1 MYVVAGGL
9 RIASP
14 PDSKQ
19 SSSAPV
25 HSQPSGAAEPGAR
38 SSACARRHS
47 PTNDFTAYAF
57 TNPPA

>member
-1 MYVVAGGL
+1 LDVVAGWL
-9 RIASP
+9 RIAP
-14 PDSKQ
+14 PAGSKQ

-25 HSQPSGAAEPGAR
+25 SQLSGAAEPGAR